1 MDVDVIKA
9 VWKEEANRSIEL
21 GNFYHEERMC
31 DFYSINSISLRGVE
45 LPVIKTKELED
56 WVQEVPE
63 QRLVNGIYPEF
74 FLYDDEYKVC
84 GRADLIEKYD
94 NRIYITDYKTYK
106 KVVMPGD
113 NKFAKNMLGMLS
125 HLEDCNYNHTALQLS
140 FYAYIIC
147 KHNPDIEQINLYMSH
162 VKFKE
167 VVENNNRILLRE
179 NGRYIVDSVEYIRL
193 PYYKDDV
200 TRIIKEL

>member
-74 FLYDDEYKVC
+74 FFMMMSIRCVA
-84 GRADLIEKYD
+84 GRI
-94 NRIYITDYKTYK
+94 
-106 KVVMPGD
+106 
-113 NKFAKNMLGMLS
+113 
-125 HLEDCNYNHTALQLS
+125 
-140 FYAYIIC
+140 
-147 KHNPDIEQINLYMSH
+147 
-162 VKFKE
+162 
-167 VVENNNRILLRE
+167 
-179 NGRYIVDSVEYIRL
+179 
-193 PYYKDDV
+193 
-200 TRIIKEL
+200 